1 MAKRLT
7 TAEFIDRAVS
17 VHGDRFDY
25 SLVEY
30 VGRDKPVLIVCRVHG
45 VFKQAPSGHIAGK
58 NGCKFCRDAERLS
71 GLMDKTPEF
80 VLKASA
86 VHGGRY
92 DYSVSVF
99 CGIKRKVEIR
109 CPQHGSFFQKAEHHL
124 NGVGCPKCGDEAAA
138 AKRTLGVDDFVLKAR
153 WIHGDKYDYGL
164 VDYVRAVDKVTIV
177 CSEHGQFLQTPN
189 DHLSGYGCP
198 ECGGRLPVG
207 NEKFIERAIKVHG
220 DLYDYSLVEYVNQKT
235 PVTIVCKKH
244 GEFSRQ
250 PRYHVMGS
258 GCPLCSIS
266 TGELA
271 VRKALDELGCQYEV
285 EYRAAGL
292 VNPKTGKHLRID
304 FFIAELGA
312 AIEFDGYHH
321 FGGQPDTWED
331 VEQVK
336 ERDFIKDAWCASN
349 DVELLRIPFWEKDNI
364 PYIVSDFLKSLSLA
378 ARA

>member
-1 MAKRLT
+1 MTKRLT

-138 AKRTLGVDDFVLKAR
+138 AKRALGVDDFVLKAR
-153 WIHGDKYDYGL
+153 GIHGDKYDYGL

-198 ECGGRLPVG
+198 CCAGKMPIGVDEFVRRSVL
-207 NEKFIERAIKVHG
+207 VHG
-220 DLYDYSLVEYVNQKT
+220 DVYDYSEVEYVSQLV
-235 PVTIVCKKH
+235 PVKIVCQKH
-244 GEFSRQ
+244 GAFERQ
-250 PRYHVMGS
+250 PKWHMQGS
-258 GCPLCSIS
+258 GCPACSVS

-271 VRKALDELGCQYEV
+271 VRAAISGAGFDFLA
-285 EYRAAGL
+285 EYSGDGL
-292 VNPKTGKHLRID
+292 INPKTGRALRID
-304 FFIAELGA
+304 FFIPELGA

-321 FGGQPDTWED
+321 FGGQPECWESVD
-331 VEQVK
+331 SVR
-336 ERDFIKDAWCASN
+336 ERDAIKDKWCLEN
-349 DVELLRIPFWEKDNI
+349 GIELLRIPYWDKERV
-364 PYIVSDFLKSLSLA
+364 PEIVSDFLA
-378 ARA
+378 ECEAV